1 MADALCGPSNALQNF
16 QKHTAVDR
24 TLQQDRIV
32 NRHPSTQ
39 NFRSQHHNAAVL
51 DPEFEAFE
59 NNFVGNAPPQ
69 LMPSGPAFAAPVHSQ
84 PLHGFAPAEGDWASD
99 FQKLQVSG
107 PSANIQQGR
116 GMPNQAFRPAAMNGW
131 QNEFMQHQ
139 QPQPQQNSQP
149 QFRQGPMTSFQPS
162 FMPSYQ
168 GMNGMVAPAPVDQAL
183 MQTASTAP
191 ATFDESA
198 FEAAFNQAQADMHEQ
213 EIALSEQHQIPEE
226 DLQSKAV
233 EPTLEAE
240 PAEKIRIGSD
250 LIGTTEET
258 NAQDHKEDS
267 DELARTAGHLLDSL
281 SHDTSQKFKES
292 SFLALMRR
300 IRDREVHIEGDEF
313 RETQQPLHPGGKDYP
328 GKRMAG
334 GTEGSTENLT
344 PSQIHPE

>member
-1 MADALCGPSNALQNF
+1 MIYNNCDSRIQRRCQTLTLFLLQSARYLLFSASSSASSSLRPLSFSTLYSRLSGRSHATILLCDYQLLKVAIMADALCGPSNALQNF

-69 LMPSGPAFAAPVHSQ
+69 LMPGGPAFAAPVHSQ
-84 PLHGFAPAEGDWASD
+84 PPPGFAAADGDWASD

-107 PSANIQQGR
+107 PSLNI
-116 GMPNQAFRPAAMNGW
+116 NQS
-131 QNEFMQHQ
+131 H
-139 QPQPQQNSQP
+139 
-149 QFRQGPMTSFQPS
+149 
-162 FMPSYQ
+162 
-168 GMNGMVAPAPVDQAL
+168 
-183 MQTASTAP
+183 
-191 ATFDESA
+191 
-198 FEAAFNQAQADMHEQ
+198 
-213 EIALSEQHQIPEE
+213 
-226 DLQSKAV
+226 
-233 EPTLEAE
+233 
-240 PAEKIRIGSD
+240 GSD
-250 LIGTTEET
+250 LIGATEES
-258 NAQDHKEDS
+258 NAQGQKEDP

-313 RETQQPLHPGGKDYP
+313 RESQQPLHPGGKDYP
-328 GKRMAG
+328 GKRRAG
-334 GTEGSTENLT
+334 GTEGPIARPASNQLR
-344 PSQIHPE
+344 PE